1 MRRIVITGLG
11 LVTPVGIGVR
21 ESWGAICQG
30 QSGITEITRFD
41 ASSYNSQIAGEVK
54 NFHPEDFI
62 ARKHI
67 KHMDLFIQY
76 ALAASRM
83 AIEDAKL
90 NIDEKMAPHV
100 GVIIG
105 CGLGGLPGIEKYHKI
120 LLESGPKKVS
130 PFFIPMVI
138 GNMASGY
145 VSIEFGLRGPNSCT
159 TTACAS
165 GAHALGEA
173 YLYIKSGLADI
184 ILAGGTESTITPL
197 CIAGFGATRALSTR
211 NHEPEK
217 ASRPFDRERDG
228 FIAAEGA
235 GVLILEDLN
244 CALER
249 GAKIY
254 AELVGYGASSDA
266 YHITATPPE
275 GNGAALC
282 MQKALD
288 NANILSNEVDY
299 INAHGTSTKLN
310 DLTETKAIKTVFKE
324 HAYKLSISS
333 NKSMIGHLLG
343 GAGAVESAFTI
354 LSIYNGIIPPTINY
368 ENPDPECDLD
378 YTPNVAEKKEVKLA
392 ICNSFGFGGANASL
406 VFKKFEG

>member
-21 ESWGAICQG
+21 ESWKAICQG

-54 NFHPEDFI
+54 DFHPENFI

-90 NIDEKMAPHV
+90 NIDEKIAPHV

-165 GAHALGEA
+165 GAHAIGEA

-197 CIAGFGATRALSTR
+197 CIAGFGATKALSTR
-211 NHEPEK
+211 NREPEK

-228 FIAAEGA
+228 FVAAEGA

-354 LSIYNGIIPPTINY
+354 LSIYDGIIPPTINY
-368 ENPDPECDLD
+368 ENPDPGCDLD
-378 YTPNVAEKKEVKLA
+378 YTPNVAKKKQVRMA

>member
-11 LVTPVGIGVR
+11 LVTPVGIGVK

-41 ASSYNSQIAGEVK
+41 ASPYNSQIAGEVK
-54 NFHPEDFI
+54 NFRPEDFI
-62 ARKHI
+62 AKKHI

-83 AIEDAKL
+83 VIEDAKL
-90 NIDEKMAPHV
+90 NIDEKIAPHA

-120 LLESGPKKVS
+120 LLESGPKRVS

-165 GAHALGEA
+165 GAHAIGEA

-184 ILAGGTESTITPL
+184 ILAGGAESTITPL
-197 CIAGFGATRALSTR
+197 CIAGFCATRALSTR
-211 NHEPEK
+211 NHDPEK

-228 FIAAEGA
+228 FVAAEGA

-378 YTPNVAEKKEVKLA
+378 YTPNVAKKRQLKLA

>member
-1 MRRIVITGLG
+1 LRRIVITGLG
-11 LVTPVGIGVR
+11 LVTPVGIGVK
-21 ESWGAICQG
+21 ENWEAICQG

-41 ASSYNSQIAGEVK
+41 ASLHSSQIAGEVK
-54 NFHPEDFI
+54 DFHPEDFI
-62 ARKHI
+62 VKKHI
-67 KHMDLFIQY
+67 KYMDLFIQY

-90 NIDEKMAPHV
+90 NIDEKTAPYA

-120 LLESGPKKVS
+120 LLESGPKRVS

-145 VSIEFGLRGPNSCT
+145 VSIEFGLHGPNSCT

-165 GAHALGEA
+165 GAHAIGEA
-173 YLYIKSGLADI
+173 YLYIKSGLADV

-197 CIAGFGATRALSTR
+197 CIAGFGSARALSTR
-211 NHEPEK
+211 NNEPEK
-217 ASRPFDRERDG
+217 ASRPFDKERDG
-228 FIAAEGA
+228 FVAAEGA
-235 GVLILEDLN
+235 GVLILEELN
-244 CALER
+244 FALER
-249 GAKIY
+249 GANIY

-266 YHITATPPE
+266 YHITAPTPKGE
-275 GNGAALC
+275 GAALC
-282 MQKALD
+282 MNKALE
-288 NANILSNEVDY
+288 NANILPSEVEY

-310 DLTETKAIKTVFKE
+310 DLTETQAIKRVFNE

-343 GAGAVESAFTI
+343 GAGGVESAFTV
-354 LSIYNGIIPPTINY
+354 LTVYNGIIPPTINY
-368 ENPDPECDLD
+368 QHPDPECDLD
-378 YTPNVAEKKEVKLA
+378 YTPNIAKKKQVRVAM
-392 ICNSFGFGGANASL
+392 CNSFGFGGANASI

>member
-1 MRRIVITGLG
+1 VRRIVITGLG

>member
-21 ESWGAICQG
+21 ESWKAICQG

-54 NFHPEDFI
+54 DFHPENFI

-90 NIDEKMAPHV
+90 NIDEKIAPHV

-165 GAHALGEA
+165 GAHAIGEA

-197 CIAGFGATRALSTR
+197 CIAGFGATKALSTR
-211 NHEPEK
+211 NREPEK

-228 FIAAEGA
+228 FVAAEGA

-244 CALER
+244 YALER

-354 LSIYNGIIPPTINY
+354 LSIYDGIIPPTINY
-368 ENPDPECDLD
+368 ENPDPGCDLD
-378 YTPNVAEKKEVKLA
+378 YTPNVAKKKQVRMA

>member
-21 ESWGAICQG
+21 ESWKAICQG

-54 NFHPEDFI
+54 DFHPENFI

-90 NIDEKMAPHV
+90 NIDEKIAPHV

-165 GAHALGEA
+165 GAHAIGEA

-197 CIAGFGATRALSTR
+197 CIAGFGATKALSTR
-211 NHEPEK
+211 NREPEK

-228 FIAAEGA
+228 FVAAEGA

-354 LSIYNGIIPPTINY
+354 LSIYDGIIPPTINY

-378 YTPNVAEKKEVKLA
+378 YTPNVAKKKQVRMA

>member
-21 ESWGAICQG
+21 EGWKAICQG

-54 NFHPEDFI
+54 DFHPENFI

-76 ALAASRM
+76 ALAASHM

-90 NIDEKMAPHV
+90 NIDEKIAPHV

-165 GAHALGEA
+165 GAHAIGEA

-197 CIAGFGATRALSTR
+197 CIAGFGATKALSTR
-211 NHEPEK
+211 NREPEK

-228 FIAAEGA
+228 FVAAEGA

-354 LSIYNGIIPPTINY
+354 LSIYDGIIPPTINY

-378 YTPNVAEKKEVKLA
+378 YTPNVAKKKQVRMA

>member
-21 ESWGAICQG
+21 ESWKAICQG

-54 NFHPEDFI
+54 DFHPENFI

-90 NIDEKMAPHV
+90 NIDEKIAPHV

-165 GAHALGEA
+165 GAHAIGEA

-197 CIAGFGATRALSTR
+197 CIAGFGATKALSTR
-211 NHEPEK
+211 NREPEK

-228 FIAAEGA
+228 FVAAEGA

-343 GAGAVESAFTI
+343 GAGAVESAFTV
-354 LSIYNGIIPPTINY
+354 LSIYDGIIPPTINY
-368 ENPDPECDLD
+368 ENPDPGCDLD
-378 YTPNVAEKKEVKLA
+378 YTPNVAKKKQVRMA

>member
-21 ESWGAICQG
+21 ESWEAICQG
-30 QSGITEITRFD
+30 KSGITKITRFD
-41 ASSYNSQIAGEVK
+41 ASSYSSQIAGEVK

-83 AIEDAKL
+83 AIEDAKF

-165 GAHALGEA
+165 GAHAIGEA

-197 CIAGFGATRALSTR
+197 CIAGFSATRALSTR

-228 FIAAEGA
+228 FVAAEGA

-288 NANILSNEVDY
+288 SANILPNEIDY

-310 DLTETKAIKTVFKE
+310 DLTETRAIKAVFKE

-343 GAGAVESAFTI
+343 GAGAVESVFTV
-354 LSIYNGIIPPTINY
+354 LSIYDGIIPPTINY
-368 ENPDPECDLD
+368 ENPDPECNLD
-378 YTPNVAEKKEVKLA
+378 YTPNVAKKKEVRLA